1 MAIDSEDDGTV
12 RLPGG
17 TVLASPV
24 VILRIAGL
32 PMAELPRLRTGEAFR
47 EAVAIVRLRAWLASA
62 GRAISAE
69 LYEVIGAWADGADK
83 AALVGLR
90 RRVFRGRRPS
100 PREWNEHVAGLLPAE
115 LAARLRR
122 WAAAQDAHDRLGVRL
137 PATLDRETGAART
150 ALRDAVRDPGF
161 QRALS
166 LSSPTLYAE
175 TARWLA
181 DESRVPRRSALV
193 RLAGYAARAAT
204 DPSPDSTFTMLGWG
218 TWSRRG
224 PDVRLGRPESVVHV
238 TELTGHLLALVR
250 QALRNDPRLSA
261 LVPIRLNPSAS
272 YIGATVR
279 FLGPP
284 PGESVVALPATPQV
298 LACLRVLNDGAAV
311 RREVL
316 RALLGAADPRTDP
329 LIDHLVDTGLLERQ
343 LTGAGLLEHQLAS
356 AGLLEHQLA
365 SARLLEH
372 QLASARLLEHQLA
385 GADLDGDPLD
395 ELGRW
400 LAANG
405 APEEATAVR
414 QLRSAL
420 RHRAAVPDVPAQLA
434 ARRVLGAAV
443 DELTAL
449 TGSTPAPGERWR
461 EYAVLPGPIGK
472 LSSGGW
478 RAALADL
485 DLVRRML
492 AVLDPALTLRV
503 ALAAYCCERFGP
515 GARVP
520 LLTLHESIV
529 LGLARRTA
537 QPRTPIEEILELLRT
552 LGPAPDAGLCESRLP
567 RLREVAR
574 LRRDFW
580 RTALVPPDRDGVIRP
595 DTGALGRLAASWPRW
610 IGAPRSM
617 TCCLQVIRGDG
628 LRVALNAAQAWGR
641 NRALHLIRAAGG
653 HVPADRPDPEPDVR
667 LRDLS
672 VVHDPA
678 TGSVSLF
685 AAGHR
690 APVMPADV
698 RLPPAGRL
706 LVQAFG
712 PGYLVFAPPAAEP
725 VSAGIRRLPRVEVGR
740 VVLHRAQWIIPAGH
754 VPTRGKGESGA
765 GYLVRLAG
773 WLLARDIPVQ
783 CFVRVGAAT
792 PMWTESRTSVYVDF
806 ANWYLVQA
814 FERMVVA
821 GATTVTFEEALPEAL
836 GPAGGDARATE
847 FLIELVARDEADV

>member
-69 LYEVIGAWADGADK
+69 LYEVIGARSDGADK

-90 RRVFRGRRPS
+90 RRVYRGRRPS

-137 PATLDRETGAART
+137 PATLDRETGTART

-181 DESRVPRRSALV
+181 DESRVPRRPALV

-224 PDVRLGRPESVVHV
+224 PDVRLGHPESVVNV
-238 TELTGHLLALVR
+238 TELTGHLLALLH
-250 QALRNDPRLSA
+250 QALRNDPRLSGLA
-261 LVPIRLNPSAS
+261 PLRLNPSAS

-284 PGESVVALPATPQV
+284 RGESVVALPATPQV
-298 LACLRVLNDGAAV
+298 LACLRVLDDGATV

-329 LIDHLVDTGLLERQ
+329 LIDHLVDAGLLERQ
-343 LTGAGLLEHQLAS
+343 LADAGLPERQLAD
-356 AGLLEHQLA
+356 
-365 SARLLEH
+365 ARLPE
-372 QLASARLLEHQLA
+372 RQLA
-385 GADLDGDPLD
+385 GADLDADPLN

-405 APEEATAVR
+405 APEEAAAIR

-461 EYAVLPGPIGK
+461 EYAVLPGPNGE

-529 LGLARRTA
+529 LGLTGRTA
-537 QPRTPIEEILELLRT
+537 PPRTPVEEILELLRT
-552 LGPAPDAGLCESRLP
+552 LGPAPDAGLGKSRLP

-617 TCCLQVIRGDG
+617 TCYLQVIRGDG
-628 LRVALNAAQAWGR
+628 LRVALNAAHGWGR

-653 HVPADRPDPEPDVR
+653 HVPADRPDPEPDAR

-698 RLPPAGRL
+698 RLPPAARL

-725 VSAGIRRLPRVEVGR
+725 VSAGMRRLPRVEVGR

-754 VPTRGKGESGA
+754 VPTRGRGESGA

-783 CFVRVGAAT
+783 CFVRVGAGT
-792 PMWTESRTSVYVDF
+792 PMWTGSRTSVYVDF

-847 FLIELVARDEADV
+847 FLIELVARDGADV